1 MAERAPIVDTAS
13 QKTGEEVEQE
23 TSSQEAMPKR
33 FSRNTF
39 TGALLFNF
47 LAFILPALAPIVDTA
62 SQKTGEEVEQETSSQ
77 EAMPKRFSRNTFTGA
92 LLFNFLAFILPALY
106 DTLVKIWISKIDSS
120 LVVTTDSYTYISTI
134 VEVLNEGLPRA
145 AYLVI
150 GDPVMPLTHRVNLVC
165 TLVVFQMVAG
175 LVMSLIFL
183 AIVFQ
188 MVAGLVMSLIFL
200 ASASQLAAA
209 FVPESVRAASLGY
222 VRISSFSALTSATE
236 TAVSFATRSLDRPD
250 VPLMINFCR
259 TLANIILDFI
269 FLSTFRVRTGREPTI
284 NTQASIRMACNGIGC
299 IAGLLYFIYVARRL
313 RLDED
318 RRSVWMP
325 KWSSFVALAK
335 PGLHTLVESAVRNA
349 LYLWLIHG
357 VVAMGSDYAT
367 AWGIFNTI
375 RWGLVMVPIN
385 TLAATASTFVGH
397 EWGLWRERAI
407 SRGST
412 QASLTDII
420 GHEWG
425 LWRERAISRGSTQ
438 ASLTDIIGP
447 RKFFSTHKS
456 SGIFRPA
463 LISTFVALVIEV
475 PLCLAF
481 SFGLTRPFARYL
493 SGSDTIAKITAH
505 MWRSIDWCYIM
516 YGVDTQL
523 ATILLATRPKCSTSR
538 HYIMYGVDTQ
548 LATILLATR
557 PKWYLLYKSASQ
569 LRKALPGNI
578 IQLCLAGA

>member
-1 MAERAPIVDTAS
+1 MAER
-13 QKTGEEVEQE
+13 
-23 TSSQEAMPKR
+23 
-33 FSRNTF
+33 
-39 TGALLFNF
+39 
-47 LAFILPALAPIVDTA
+47 APIVDTA

-165 TLVVFQMVAG
+165 TLV
-175 LVMSLIFL
+175 
-183 AIVFQ
+183 VFQ

-420 GHEWG
+420 G
-425 LWRERAISRGSTQ
+425 
-438 ASLTDIIGP
+438 P
-447 RKFFSTHKS
+447 RKFFSTQKS

-493 SGSDTIAKITAH
+493 SGSDTVAKITAH

-523 ATILLATRPKCSTSR
+523 ATILLATRPK
-538 HYIMYGVDTQ
+538 
-548 LATILLATR
+548 
-557 PKWYLLYKSASQ
+557 WYLVNSLIVNILWVFPWAVALQVGIPITESSAWKYHSIVFGGSLVMTFFVTIAIVIVWAIWL
-569 LRKALPGNI
+569 LRGKVKKL
-578 IQLCLAGA
+578 